1 MLRPE
6 LCTKQEE
13 ADTRLFLHAKDA
25 QSRRF
30 ATVTMRCDD
39 TDVLLMACYHQWDL
53 RCKIIIE
60 TSGNSGRK
68 HLIDVRALATALGRP
83 LCRALL
89 PYYALTGCDTVSAFS
104 GREKKG
110 GFFILKE
117 DLKEDKVYC
126 QNLSQL
132 GDSIDIT
139 SDTKEKVETFV
150 CRLYGYHCDSA
161 DALRHELFTKP
172 LSKKEGPPETQ
183 NMPPTSDALGKHIL
197 RANYQTYIW
206 KNAMNADIE
215 VPLPSWHGWLM
226 SDGQLIKDWMDNDP
240 APLSVLEKGLRF
252 KPVQL

>member
-1 MLRPE
+1 MAPL
-6 LCTKQEE
+6 EE
-13 ADTRLFLHAKDA
+13 
-25 QSRRF
+25 
-30 ATVTMRCDD
+30 
-39 TDVLLMACYHQWDL
+39 
-53 RCKIIIE
+53 
-60 TSGNSGRK
+60 N

-89 PYYALTGCDTVSAFS
+89 SYHALTGCDTVSAFS
-104 GREKKG
+104 GRGKKD

-132 GDSIDIT
+132 GNTIDIT
-139 SDTKEKVETFV
+139 ADTKEKVETFV

-161 DALRHELFTKP
+161 DVLRHELFTKP
-172 LSKKEGPPETQ
+172 LSKKKGPPETQ

-215 VPLPSWHGWLM
+215 VSLPGGHGWLM
-226 SDGQLIKDWMDNDP
+226 SDGQLIIDWMDNDP
-240 APLSVLEKGLRF
+240 APLSVLENISCACKKDCGSNQCSCKKVGLKCTDACRCSDDC
-252 KPVQL
+252 VNTRATTDGDTDSDDSGDELNSDETQEEDMGTDY